1 MIGLLAVDESVYYL
15 RNESRLTNKKVVLKN
30 GSSLIAT
37 YTYHLSSFNG
47 VGFLLIELLKLA
59 YLSFSRY
66 SVKWVGL
73 IWVVVLGL
81 GRIIE
86 KFLR

>member
-37 YTYHLSSFNG
+37 HTYHLSSFNG
-47 VGFLLIELLKLA
+47 VGFLLIELQKLA

-66 SVKWVGL
+66 SVKWVSL
-73 IWVVVLGL
+73 IWVVVLAL